1 MKKLLL
7 SILALVAVVGL
18 AKAETITVNVND
30 ATDITGEHFDEKP
43 KEGTSNGEAEKWQP
57 LESLKLGNFL
67 FEFSTTGKTAPAYYK
82 TMSTTTGGQYTIRV
96 YAGSTVKV
104 TAPAGFTMA
113 NVSFKGSNAA
123 SGLTLTATPGSMTLS
138 GNNAT
143 WTGSANSFSFEVSA
157 TWRITEVTFSNDN
170 GGTTPPDQPGD
181 DTDLL
186 TFSKATQFEAGEYA
200 IVAEGKA
207 GKCLTGKTCGYISGT
222 DVTVAND
229 QVKAPAECVFTFTQA
244 QGGYYIQDSE
254 NRYLYMKGTYNSY
267 NFADDLGD
275 TEDGALWTVSIAA
288 NGEAT
293 ITNVAK
299 AKVIQWSV
307 QYNSYGAY
315 SEITNVLPVLYKK
328 VSSSVSAVEAD
339 NANQPVEIYNLQG
352 VRLSSSDNLPAGV
365 YVRRQ
370 GSEVTKIL
378 VK

>member
-18 AKAETITVNVND
+18 SKAETITVNVND
-30 ATDITGEHFDEKP
+30 ATDITGEHFPEKP

-123 SGLTLTATPGSMTLS
+123 SGLTLTATPGSMTLN

-157 TWRITEVTFSNDN
+157 TWRINEVTFSNDN
-170 GGTTPPDQPGD
+170 GGTTPPEPGD
-181 DTDLL
+181 DKDLL
-186 TFSKATQFEAGEYA
+186 TFTKATQMEAGEYA

-207 GKCLTGKTCGYISGT
+207 AKCLTGKTYGYLNGNE
-222 DVTVAND
+222 VTVAGN

-244 QGGYYIQDSE
+244 TGGYYIQDSE

-267 NFADDLGD
+267 NFAEDLGD

-299 AKVIQWSV
+299 SKIVQWSV

-328 VSSSVSAVEAD
+328 ENASVSTVDAD
-339 NANQPVEIYNLQG
+339 NSSLPVEIYNLQG
-352 VRLSSSDNLPAGV
+352 VRLLNSDNLPAGV

-370 GSEVTKIL
+370 GSEVSKIL

>member
-7 SILALVAVVGL
+7 SILALVAVVGF

-30 ATDITGEHFDEKP
+30 ATDITGEHFAEKP

-57 LESLKLGNFL
+57 LESLKLGDFL

-96 YAGSTVKV
+96 YAGSKVKV
-104 TAPAGFTMA
+104 TAPAGFTMT

-123 SGLTLTATPGSMTLS
+123 SGLTLTATPGTMTLS
-138 GNNAT
+138 GNNAA
-143 WTGSANSFSFEVSA
+143 WTGSASSFSFDVSA
-157 TWRITEVTFSNDN
+157 TWRISEVTFSNEN
-170 GGTTPPDQPGD
+170 GGTTPPDVPGD
-181 DTDLL
+181 DLL
-186 TFSKATQFEAGEYA
+186 TFTKATQFEAGEYA

-207 GKCLTGKTCGYISGT
+207 AKCLTGKTYGYINGT
-222 DVTVAND
+222 DVTVSGD

-315 SEITNVLPVLYKK
+315 AELTNVLPVLYKK
-328 VSSSVSAVEAD
+328 ENASVGAVEAD

-352 VRLSSSDNLPAGV
+352 VRLNSSDNLPAGV

>member
-1 MKKLLL
+1 
-7 SILALVAVVGL
+7 
-18 AKAETITVNVND
+18 
-30 ATDITGEHFDEKP
+30 
-43 KEGTSNGEAEKWQP
+43 
-57 LESLKLGNFL
+57 
-67 FEFSTTGKTAPAYYK
+67 
-82 TMSTTTGGQYTIRV
+82 MS
-96 YAGSTVKV
+96 
-104 TAPAGFTMA
+104 
-113 NVSFKGSNAA
+113 NVSFRGSNAA
-123 SGLTLTATPGSMTLS
+123 SGLTLTATPGTMTLS
-138 GNNAT
+138 GNNAA
-143 WTGSANSFSFEVSA
+143 WTGSASSFSFDVSA
-157 TWRITEVTFSNDN
+157 TWRISEVTFSNEN
-170 GGTTPPDQPGD
+170 GGTTPPDVPGD
-181 DTDLL
+181 DLL
-186 TFSKATQFEAGEYA
+186 TFTKATQFEAGEYA

-207 GKCLTGKTCGYISGT
+207 AKCLTGKTYGYINGT
-222 DVTVAND
+222 DVTVSGD

-315 SEITNVLPVLYKK
+315 AELTNVLPVLYKK
-328 VSSSVSAVEAD
+328 ENASVGAVEAD

-352 VRLSSSDNLPAGV
+352 VRLNSSDNLPAGV